1 MTDVMVAQLNVISSR
16 VEGGRDVEGQ
26 RTGSLVTLL
35 VILYN

>member
-1 MTDVMVAQLNVISSR
+1 MCSSYSSMSSVLEWR
-16 VEGGRDVEGQ
+16 EGDVEGQ